1 MMIERWTMKERNL
14 NNQMYYNRRPQEN
27 NNITIHHTDEII
39 IVQTVVTNPN
49 TEKDSKLSSIPFA
62 LCSADVYSPF

>member
-1 MMIERWTMKERNL
+1 
-14 NNQMYYNRRPQEN
+14 MYYNRRPQEN